1 MNLIQILL
9 PLTDDTGHPFPH
21 DFYDRLAQE
30 LTNKFGG
37 VTSYARSPG
46 EGRWKNSASTEH
58 DDVVVIEVMVD
69 KMERDWWSAL
79 GRRLAREFRQ
89 DTVVIRSQP
98 MELL

>member
-1 MNLIQILL
+1 MKLIQILL
-9 PLTDDTGHPFPH
+9 PLADDAGHPFPH
-21 DFYDRLAQE
+21 DLYDRLAQE

-46 EGRWKNSASTEH
+46 EGRWKNSGSTEH
-58 DDVVVIEVMVD
+58 DDVVVIEVMAEET
-69 KMERDWWSAL
+69 ERDWWSAL

-89 DTVVIRSQP
+89 DEVVIRSQT